1 MLLSKWQNQGQSRTL
16 GLPQRYLQ
24 QSKHT
29 NRIGDGHTAEVSN
42 VTWFQGCPF
51 RVVLSYRKLWWV
63 HVLHSYSDIK
73 LFLCTKESL
82 SDNLLYGFTPWNREL
97 PEKKKSKAKQNK
109 KTEKR
114 KRKERNLSKQRTQRV
129 LLKTIPNENE
139 MKNKYKTKLKNVH
152 YLTPTVFWLTILTY
166 ENFQLT
172 TFDTHTKSWGYSGLK
187 QTSISDADTLGFV
200 MWTCLAEGSL
210 LVCAEQEIQA
220 LFYPCSSSA
229 FT

>member
-1 MLLSKWQNQGQSRTL
+1 MGTQLKW
-16 GLPQRYLQ
+16 
-24 QSKHT
+24 
-29 NRIGDGHTAEVSN
+29 A
-42 VTWFQGCPF
+42 TWHDF
-51 RVVLSYRKLWWV
+51 RVVLS
-63 HVLHSYSDIK
+63 VLCCHTGSYGEFMSFIHTQILNSSYALK
-73 LFLCTKESL
+73 SNFQTTSYMALHHGTES
-82 SDNLLYGFTPWNREL
+82 SQK
-97 PEKKKSKAKQNK
+97 KKKSKAKQNK

-114 KRKERNLSKQRTQRV
+114 KRKERNLSKQRPQRV